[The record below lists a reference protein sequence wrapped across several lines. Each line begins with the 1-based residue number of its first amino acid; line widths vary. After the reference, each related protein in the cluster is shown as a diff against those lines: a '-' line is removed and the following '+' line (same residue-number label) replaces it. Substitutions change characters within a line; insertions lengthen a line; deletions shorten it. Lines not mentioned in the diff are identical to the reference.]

1 MTTDAY
7 TALAGTTPA
16 EKLAPLGIL
25 AEATIDLRT
34 LAAAAADY
42 GIAGYLFF
50 EEDLARN
57 MPLELVI
64 SRYREVPD
72 DMRPY
77 VRVENFLRFVQ
88 ENDPSFALVM
98 QQHPVMIR
106 IVRVDQI
113 AADPAVPPL
122 VYVTGLMP
130 YLDELNL

>member
-1 MTTDAY
+1 
-7 TALAGTTPA
+7 
-16 EKLAPLGIL
+16 
-25 AEATIDLRT
+25 
-34 LAAAAADY
+34 
-42 GIAGYLFF
+42 
-50 EEDLARN
+50 
-57 MPLELVI
+57 
-64 SRYREVPD
+64 
-72 DMRPY
+72 MRPY